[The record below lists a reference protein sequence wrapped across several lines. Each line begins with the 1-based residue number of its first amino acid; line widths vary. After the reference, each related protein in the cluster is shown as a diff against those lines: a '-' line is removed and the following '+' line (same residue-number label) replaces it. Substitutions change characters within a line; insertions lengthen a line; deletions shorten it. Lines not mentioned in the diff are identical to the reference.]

1 MGKNIM
7 YEVQYLT
14 PNDEWR
20 QYGKRHDV
28 YKNAYEEAAAAERN
42 GIYKGVRIVEI
53 EETREVVAE
62 WMRG

>member
-28 YKNAYEEAAAAERN
+28 YKNA
-42 GIYKGVRIVEI
+42 
-53 EETREVVAE
+53 
-62 WMRG
+62 